1 MLNASLSRELTCKTL
16 NLILKSG
23 QHSAEIHHSNT
34 GHKRQ
39 IIATQHKTSSKNTLF
54 VIFTNLTTCSF
65 TVLPFDRVCVAAVQ
79 GFWRLSPG

>member
-1 MLNASLSRELTCKTL
+1 MLNASSSCELTCKTM

-23 QHSAEIHHSNT
+23 QHSAEIHRSNT

-39 IIATQHKTSSKNTLF
+39 VITQHKTSSKNTLF

-79 GFWRLSPG
+79 SFWQLSPG